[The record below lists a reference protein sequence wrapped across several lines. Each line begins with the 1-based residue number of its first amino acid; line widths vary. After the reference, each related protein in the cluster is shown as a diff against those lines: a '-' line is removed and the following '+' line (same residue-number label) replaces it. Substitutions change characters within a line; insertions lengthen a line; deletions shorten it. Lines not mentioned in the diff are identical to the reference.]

1 MNKQVQKLSRELALM
16 KVQVS
21 NSVPKPKRKRNK
33 KKKNRSTPGTTGV
46 AIMQSVGQIT
56 FGRLEYLGDV
66 VASKAVI
73 IDLKP
78 SSFPYLGTLSKG
90 FERYKWRSMTI
101 HYKPIVGTTA
111 AGAVTLGVD
120 WTNTERNTRKEIAA
134 LTPVLDT
141 PVWQL
146 AKLTLPVA
154 RLNSRKE
161 YMVTGTDAN
170 DCGPGK
176 LCVVVTG
183 ATGTVGD
190 LWIQY
195 HLDMYGTC

>member
-1 MNKQVQKLSRELALM
+1 MKIQVA
-16 KVQVS
+16 
-21 NSVPKPKRKRNK
+21 NSVPKPKKKRNK

-46 AIMQSVGQIT
+46 AISQSVGQIT
-56 FGRLEYLGDV
+56 FGRLEYVGDV
-66 VASKAVI
+66 KASEALLL
-73 IDLKP
+73 DLRP

-90 FERYKWRSMTI
+90 FERYKWRSLTI
-101 HYKPIVGTTA
+101 HYKPIVATTS

-120 WTNTERNTRKEIAA
+120 WTNTERKTRKEIAA

-141 PVWQL
+141 PVWQI
-146 AKLTLPVA
+146 AKLNLPVA

-161 YMVTGTDAN
+161 YMVSGTDSN
-170 DCGPGK
+170 DLGPGK

-183 ATGTVGD
+183 GSGTVGD
-190 LWIQY
+190 LWVQY